1 METLTTH
8 GVLFLVSML
17 AATILPGSSEAALL
31 ALITREPHQV
41 ITLTATAT
49 VGNTLGAIINW
60 GLGRW
65 LLLYAD
71 RRWFPAT
78 PKQLQNASE
87 LFRRYGV
94 WSLLFSWVPIVGDPL
109 AVIAGVLKVPFVPF
123 VILIALGKLA
133 RYILLIGAWRAMVG
147 F

>member
-1 METLTTH
+1 VETVTTH

-17 AATILPGSSEAALL
+17 AATILPGSSESALL
-31 ALITREPHQV
+31 ALITREPRQA
-41 ITLTATAT
+41 ITLTAAAT
-49 VGNTLGAIINW
+49 TGNTLGAIIDW
-60 GLGRW
+60 YFGRW
-65 LLLYAD
+65 LLHYAD

-78 PKQLQNASE
+78 PRQLEKASG

-109 AVIAGVLKVPFVPF
+109 TVIAGVLKVPFVPF
-123 VILIALGKLA
+123 AILTALGKLA
-133 RYILLIGAWRAMVG
+133 RYLLLIGAWRAFVG

>member
-17 AATILPGSSEAALL
+17 AATVLPGSSEAALL
-31 ALITREPHQV
+31 ALITREPHQA
-41 ITLTATAT
+41 IALTATAT

-78 PKQLQNASE
+78 PKQLQKASE

-109 AVIAGVLKVPFVPF
+109 TVVAGVLKVPFVPF
-123 VILIALGKLA
+123 AILTALGKLA
-133 RYILLIGAWRAMVG
+133 RYLLLIGAWRAMVG